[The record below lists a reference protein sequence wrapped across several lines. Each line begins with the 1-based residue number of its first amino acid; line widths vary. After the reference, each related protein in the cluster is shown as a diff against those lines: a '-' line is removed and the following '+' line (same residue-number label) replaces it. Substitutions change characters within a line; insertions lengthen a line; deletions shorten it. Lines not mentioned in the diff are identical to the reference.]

1 MEETVLKKG
10 VFALIIACVLALT
23 LTGCGNSNSKSDE
36 SAQTATEQPKE
47 VTYESIL
54 EDYTQKLKEQTP
66 VLVDEYK
73 SEAKEKAGDVQAL
86 AELSNAKIAKLATTC
101 DEGIA
106 EMAKIM
112 QKNGD
117 EYSTYE
123 EWSLKLTDVYMN
135 QSELITDAYTDSA
148 M

>member
-10 VFALIIACVLALT
+10 IFALIIACVLALT

-123 EWSLKLTDVYMN
+123 EWSLKLTDVYME